1 MDTLKILLFDEDK
14 LTRTIIESYI
24 KDLTFDCILEKYNE
38 FNEAI
43 IQENNDFKVI
53 IANVNGS
60 NNNLP
65 ERIAKISSN
74 KNNKF
79 IIVSNDNSTDLQV
92 RSLRAGCTD
101 FLLKPL
107 VKQDFIYAI
116 RNIYNSTGKSG
127 KKKSAKVISAVSFE
141 EKAGKTFFLLNLAK
155 ALSTENKVLFVDY
168 NKSIYNFINKSN
180 CSDENNNIRQYKT
193 SNLYIMTPKTTPDTT
208 ELKKSFDYIFPDYNF
223 KTNDDLLKLCN
234 ESDFLYII
242 LTHKKPDIKAIKD
255 FLTVSDKT
263 TKIIINKYN
272 KKFDNIIKK
281 YQNELGQEAA
291 AKIPNSICA
300 AEQAKLLGETILE
313 HTPNLDVSK
322 CFKNLAAAITN
333 GK

>member
-14 LTRTIIESYI
+14 LTRTIIESYL
-24 KDLTFDCILEKYNE
+24 KDLTFDCVLEKYNE

-60 NNNLP
+60 NNDLP

-116 RNIYNSTGKSG
+116 RNIYNSTEKSG
-127 KKKSAKVISAVSFE
+127 TKKCAKVISAVSFE

-193 SNLYIMTPKTTPDTT
+193 SNLYIMTPKTALDTT

-234 ESDFLYII
+234 ESDFLYAI
-242 LTHKKPDIKAIKD
+242 LTHKKPDIKAIKN

-272 KKFDNIIKK
+272 KKFDNIIKN

-291 AKIPNSICA
+291 ARIPNSICA
-300 AEQAKLLGETILE
+300 TEQAKLLGETILE

>member
-1 MDTLKILLFDEDK
+1 METLKILLFDEDK
-14 LTRTIIESYI
+14 LTRTIIESYL
-24 KDLTFDCILEKYNE
+24 KDLTFDCVLEKYNE

-43 IQENNDFKVI
+43 IQENDDFKVI

-60 NNNLP
+60 NNDLP

-74 KNNKF
+74 RKNKF
-79 IIVSNDNSTDLQV
+79 IIISNDNSTDLQV
-92 RSLRAGCTD
+92 RSLRAGCSD

-107 VKQDFIYAI
+107 VKSDFIYAI
-116 RNIYNSTGKSG
+116 RNIYNSTGKAG
-127 KKKSAKVISAVSFE
+127 TKKSAKVISAVSFE

-155 ALSTENKVLFVDY
+155 AVSSENKVLFLDC

-193 SNLYIMTPKTTPDTT
+193 SNLYIMTPKTAPDTT
-208 ELKKSFDYIFPDYNF
+208 ELKKTFDYIFPDFNF
-223 KTNDDLLKLCN
+223 KTNDDLLRLCQ
-234 ESDFLYII
+234 ESDRIYII
-242 LTHKKPDIKAIKD
+242 LTHKEPDIKAIKN
-255 FLTVSDKT
+255 FLAVSDTT

-281 YQNELGQEAA
+281 YQNELSQEAA
-291 AKIPNSICA
+291 VKIPNSICA
-300 AEQAKLLGETILE
+300 AEQAKLLGETLLE
-313 HTPNLDVSK
+313 YTPNLDVSK